1 MPFRLPWRTRQ
12 MIEDEVDVEF
22 RTHLDERV
30 DDLVAGG
37 AAPDAARRQALD
49 EFGDL
54 ERARRFCRDQDQRHE
69 RAARWRDRLADWAMD
84 LLQAARGLARNPGY
98 AAVAG
103 GTLALGIAGATV
115 IFSVVHGVLLR
126 PLPYPMQ
133 ERVITLWQRDAATG
147 DRERVSAANAF
158 DWRARSTTLEHVAV
172 AEPSSFDLFGQG
184 PPVALEAWLISQGFL
199 EALGV
204 TPVLGTGFVPEHFQ
218 PGAGQVV
225 LLGHGTWERVFGA
238 DTALIGRTIT
248 LGNTARV
255 VVGVLPADLQ
265 YPSVVDV
272 WAPRAFTPADE
283 QARPQNYLHG
293 VARLSGGVTLEQARQ
308 DLGRISR
315 ELSTEHPRFN
325 AGVTAEAVPIME
337 AVTGGVRDQMWV
349 LLGAVLLLLLVA
361 SANVVNL
368 AFARATG
375 RRREVAL
382 RAALG
387 AGRARLVRQVLA
399 ENLVLMTGG
408 ALLGFAIAVVGVDL
422 MVRWAPAEL
431 PRAAEISLNAAVM
444 AFGVVVT
451 LVAAALCAVA
461 PAVLAART
469 TVASVLRE
477 GGAGATGGTG
487 GLRLRHGLV
496 ALEVATAVVLLVGA
510 GLLGRSFMALL
521 RQDLGFETENRLAFT
536 LHVWDKFPTAVQRV
550 QFFRDAVD
558 RLGGV
563 PGVQAVAA
571 GSALP
576 LSRNGSRI
584 DRPALID
591 GGVLP
596 NGEAPNVTL
605 TYVTPEYFGALAIP
619 LESGRPFRRGDA
631 APVAVISAEAAR
643 RFWPDRNPLGR
654 HIALRGAPT
663 QFEVIGVVR
672 DVRRDG
678 LDDAVSAE
686 LYLSND
692 QIGFGSMTFVVHTGQ
707 TAQRLIPTVQR
718 ELTLLEPRLVIG
730 GLESF
735 DALLGGTIAGRR
747 YVLGILGGFSG
758 FALLLAMV
766 GIYGVLSY
774 AVSLR
779 TAEVGV
785 RMALG
790 ASRGAVVSMI
800 LGQGLRVVATGL
812 VLGLGGALLLQRFVA
827 SLLFGVAPTDP
838 VTYLGLSAVIVVG
851 ALIAA
856 YLPAR
861 RAAGVDPVRS
871 IRAL

>member
-1 MPFRLPWRTRQ
+1 
-12 MIEDEVDVEF
+12 
-22 RTHLDERV
+22 
-30 DDLVAGG
+30 
-37 AAPDAARRQALD
+37 
-49 EFGDL
+49 
-54 ERARRFCRDQDQRHE
+54 
-69 RAARWRDRLADWAMD
+69 
-84 LLQAARGLARNPGY
+84 
-98 AAVAG
+98 
-103 GTLALGIAGATV
+103 
-115 IFSVVHGVLLR
+115 
-126 PLPYPMQ
+126 
-133 ERVITLWQRDAATG
+133 
-147 DRERVSAANAF
+147 
-158 DWRARSTTLEHVAV
+158 
-172 AEPSSFDLFGQG
+172 
-184 PPVALEAWLISQGFL
+184 
-199 EALGV
+199 
-204 TPVLGTGFVPEHFQ
+204 
-218 PGAGQVV
+218 
-225 LLGHGTWERVFGA
+225 
-238 DTALIGRTIT
+238 
-248 LGNTARV
+248 
-255 VVGVLPADLQ
+255 
-265 YPSVVDV
+265 
-272 WAPRAFTPADE
+272 
-283 QARPQNYLHG
+283 
-293 VARLSGGVTLEQARQ
+293 
-308 DLGRISR
+308 
-315 ELSTEHPRFN
+315 
-325 AGVTAEAVPIME
+325 
-337 AVTGGVRDQMWV
+337 
-349 LLGAVLLLLLVA
+349 
-361 SANVVNL
+361 
-368 AFARATG
+368 
-375 RRREVAL
+375 
-382 RAALG
+382 
-387 AGRARLVRQVLA
+387 
-399 ENLVLMTGG
+399 
-408 ALLGFAIAVVGVDL
+408 
-422 MVRWAPAEL
+422 
-431 PRAAEISLNAAVM
+431 
-444 AFGVVVT
+444 
-451 LVAAALCAVA
+451 
-461 PAVLAART
+461 
-469 TVASVLRE
+469 
-477 GGAGATGGTG
+477 
-487 GLRLRHGLV
+487 LRHGLV

-510 GLLGRSFMALL
+510 GLLGRSFMTLL

-558 RLGGV
+558 RLGRV

-596 NGEAPNVTL
+596 TGEAPNVTL

-619 LESGRPFRRGDA
+619 LESGRSFRRGEA

-643 RFWPDRNPLGR
+643 RFWPDRSPLGR
-654 HIALRGAPT
+654 HIALRGAET

-692 QIGFGSMTFVVHTGQ
+692 QIGFGSMTFVVHTDQ

-735 DALLGGTIAGRR
+735 DALLGETIAGRR

-838 VTYLGLSAVIVVG
+838 VTYLGLSAMIVVG